1 MGEKKER
8 VKTFIGR
15 KNGVKIKKIKKNGIS
30 KIFSRG
36 AQFGV
41 GGKWDV
47 ETCPQRMKWGGV
59 KMGEKPEKKWGQ
71 KQDFEI

>member
-8 VKTFIGR
+8 VRPFIGR

-47 ETCPQRMKWGGV
+47 ETCPQRTK
-59 KMGEKPEKKWGQ
+59 
-71 KQDFEI
+71 